1 MIYRIMGFL
10 VLVETL
16 MLLCSVGVSLF
27 FGEDD
32 LNAFIITLVI
42 TLLVGGGLLLAGR
55 GADNQFGKRDSIIIV
70 STSWIVVSSFG
81 MLPFYLSGYI
91 PNITNAFFET
101 MSGFTSTGSTILD
114 DIEILPHGLLF
125 WRSMTQWI
133 GGLGIVLFT
142 IAMLPIFGVNGL
154 QLFATEASGLP
165 YDKVFP
171 RIGVTAK
178 WIWSIY
184 LGLTGIIIALLLL
197 GGMTPFDSICHSFS
211 AAATGGY
218 STKQASIA
226 YYNSPYIYYVISVFT
241 IISGTNFTLLLLFVN
256 GKFRKFFLDAELKWY
271 LTSILLFTVIIT
283 IGLNHTTSLGL
294 EESFRKAFFQVA
306 TLHTSTGFAA
316 DNYMTWEPVL
326 WGLLVVIMITG
337 GCAGSTAGG
346 FKCIRMLI
354 LTKISGNEF
363 KRIIHPNAVL
373 PVKVN
378 KQIVSSNIVSGVL
391 AFLFIYMMII
401 VLGILFMMA
410 LGVNFVE
417 SLGTV
422 ISSIGNMGP
431 GIGLAGPAHSWNYLP
446 DAAKWFLSFLMLIGR
461 LELFTILILFTPG
474 FWEKN

>member
-42 TLLVGGGLLLAGR
+42 TLLVGGGFLLAGR

-70 STSWIVVSSFG
+70 STSWIVVSLFG

-114 DIEILPHGLLF
+114 DIEMLPHGLLF

-154 QLFATEASGLP
+154 QLFAAEASGLP

-184 LGLTGIIIALLLL
+184 LGLTGIITALLLL

-271 LTSILLFTVIIT
+271 LTSILLF
-283 IGLNHTTSLGL
+283 
-294 EESFRKAFFQVA
+294 
-306 TLHTSTGFAA
+306 
-316 DNYMTWEPVL
+316 
-326 WGLLVVIMITG
+326 
-337 GCAGSTAGG
+337 
-346 FKCIRMLI
+346 
-354 LTKISGNEF
+354 
-363 KRIIHPNAVL
+363 
-373 PVKVN
+373 
-378 KQIVSSNIVSGVL
+378 
-391 AFLFIYMMII
+391 
-401 VLGILFMMA
+401 
-410 LGVNFVE
+410 
-417 SLGTV
+417 
-422 ISSIGNMGP
+422 
-431 GIGLAGPAHSWNYLP
+431 
-446 DAAKWFLSFLMLIGR
+446 
-461 LELFTILILFTPG
+461 
-474 FWEKN
+474 